1 MVNET
6 TKYDNVMICL
16 CNGRRKCVV
25 TEENPKDSSKFVFP
39 EEVLS
44 LANNPTF
51 LRVGHKKNISAGEYC
66 ECLLKT
72 QLFLLLLLF

>member
-6 TKYDNVMICL
+6 PKHDNITTCL
-16 CNGRRKCVV
+16 CKGRRKCVI
-25 TEENPKDSSKFVFP
+25 TEENPEDISKFVFP

-51 LRVGHKKNISAGEYC
+51 LRVDHKKNISAWE
-66 ECLLKT
+66 
-72 QLFLLLLLF
+72 